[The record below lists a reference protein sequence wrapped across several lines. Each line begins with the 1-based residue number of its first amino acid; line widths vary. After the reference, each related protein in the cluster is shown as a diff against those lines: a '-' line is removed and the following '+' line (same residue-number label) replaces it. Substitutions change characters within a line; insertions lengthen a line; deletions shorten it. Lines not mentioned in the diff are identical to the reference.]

1 MKMNLCSWKCFLLV
15 FWTVLSLFYHL
26 FKNDIFKLLRSFNID
41 LLILPKNY
49 LIMQTASFSGFI
61 EMVFFMI
68 AFYYIFKFLARLF
81 LPLLVKKVVEK
92 AGQNFQEQQ
101 QRAQQTTWKKTSNND
116 EIIIDT
122 ANSKNPR
129 ETKKVGDYVD
139 YEEID

>member
-1 MKMNLCSWKCFLLV
+1 MLFIIFLD
-15 FWTVLSLFYHL
+15 VLPVFYHL
-26 FKNDIFKLLRSFNID
+26 FKNDIFKLLQCFNID

-49 LIMQTASFSGFI
+49 LIMQTASFTGFI
-61 EMVFFMI
+61 KAIFYMI

-81 LPLLVKKVVEK
+81 LPLLVKKAVEK
-92 AGQNFQEQQ
+92 AGQNFQQQ
-101 QRAQQTTWKKTSNND
+101 QRAQETAWNKTPNND

-129 ETKKVGDYVD
+129 ETKKIGDYVD

>member
-1 MKMNLCSWKCFLLV
+1 
-15 FWTVLSLFYHL
+15 
-26 FKNDIFKLLRSFNID
+26 
-41 LLILPKNY
+41 
-49 LIMQTASFSGFI
+49 MQEASFSGFI
-61 EMVFFMI
+61 RTLFYIM

-92 AGQNFQEQQ
+92 AGENFQQQ
-101 QRAQQTTWKKTSNND
+101 QQNARGNSWQKTPNND

-122 ANSKNPR
+122 ANAKKTR